1 MFRKNGV
8 GGVLLMGGTILGGFL
23 AHRLLS
29 NLLNT
34 QVIARLTPAAPPA
47 VSGIMSDYGKPIA
60 QLAAAVGGVLLVRAV
75 VKDDKTKQLLIGG
88 IVTSAL
94 QGVFMSV
101 LTKFGPAS
109 AVDMLAGPNDGAAAR
124 LSAMYGMGAGE
135 SIMPHYAPIGEYFQ
149 NPMGEYF
156 QNPMGEYIASTN
168 GLGQYERAN
177 LMEAAAGYGNVAESQ
192 GNHIDPSSD
201 LDRQLTIAEAAA
213 GVGAVSPFEAA
224 AGVMPFEASA
234 GMGAIASLPS
244 ANTWIPGSTNPQLWA
259 GVREVTQNQS
269 EHELA
274 SAGVLQSGG
283 SQGIFG

>member
-1 MFRKNGV
+1 
-8 GGVLLMGGTILGGFL
+8 
-23 AHRLLS
+23 
-29 NLLNT
+29 
-34 QVIARLTPAAPPA
+34 
-47 VSGIMSDYGKPIA
+47 
-60 QLAAAVGGVLLVRAV
+60 V

-94 QGVFMSV
+94 HGVVVS
-101 LTKFGPAS
+101 LLSKFAPGA
-109 AVDMLAGPNDGAAAR
+109 ADMLAGPDDGTAAR

-135 SIMPHYAPIGEYFQ
+135 SIMPRYAPIGEYFQ

-168 GLGQYERAN
+168 GLGAYERAN
-177 LMEAAAGYGNVAESQ
+177 LMEAAAGYGNVVESS
-192 GNHIDPSSD
+192 GTHIDPSSD

-244 ANTWIPGSTNPQLWA
+244 ADTWIPGSTNPQLWA
-259 GVREVTQNQS
+259 GVREVSQGQS
-269 EHELA
+269 EHELT